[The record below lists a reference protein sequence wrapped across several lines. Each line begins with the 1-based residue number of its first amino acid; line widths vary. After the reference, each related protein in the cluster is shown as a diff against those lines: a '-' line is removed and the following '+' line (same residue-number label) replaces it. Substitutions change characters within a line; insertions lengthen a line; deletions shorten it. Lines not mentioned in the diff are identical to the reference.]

1 MATDYCTL
9 AEVREFG
16 MFETNDTEND
26 ALLGNLIDRVCA
38 LINNKCGRVIVPD
51 ADETHYFTLDD
62 IADCEYEGGI
72 KIGDLMLDD
81 TLLSVTTL
89 TNGNGD
95 SIAGTEYF
103 LMPRSYERKSYIRIK
118 EASTVAWEFDTDGY
132 IAVAG
137 RWGYTATVP
146 ADVKQ
151 AAIEM
156 VLYCFHRRGDNMMV
170 VDRPQQSQDGT
181 RFLPAA
187 WTQFGKEVYEHY
199 RRRV

>member
-9 AEVREFG
+9 AEVRAFG
-16 MFETNDTEND
+16 VFKEEDTANDG
-26 ALLGNLIDRVCA
+26 LLDDLIDSISA
-38 LINNKCGRVIVPD
+38 LMDNKCGRLIVPAAD
-51 ADETHYFTLDD
+51 ATHYFAAAD
-62 IADCEYEGGI
+62 IADCEYDGGI

-81 TLLSVTTL
+81 TLVSITTL

-95 SIAGTEYF
+95 AIAATEYF

-118 EASTVAWEFDTDGY
+118 EASTVSWDFADDGF

-137 RWGYTATVP
+137 KWGYAVAIP

-156 VLYCFHRRGDNMMV
+156 VLYCFHRRGDNLLQT
-170 VDRPQQSQDGT
+170 DRPQQSMDGT
-181 RFLPAA
+181 RYLPIA
-187 WTQFGKEVYEHY
+187 WTMFGKEVYEYY
-199 RRRV
+199 RRRA

>member
-9 AEVREFG
+9 EEVRAFG
-16 MFETNDTEND
+16 QFKSDDTGNNT
-26 ALLGNLIDRVCA
+26 LLESLIDRVCT
-38 LINNKCGRVIVPD
+38 LIDNKCGRVIVPD
-51 ADETHYFTLDD
+51 ADATHYFTADD
-62 IADCEYEGGI
+62 IADCDYEGGI
-72 KIGDLMLDD
+72 RIGDLMLDD

-95 SIAGTEYF
+95 SIASSEYF

-118 EASTVAWEFDTDGY
+118 DASSVSWEFDDDGY

-156 VLYCFHRRGDNMMV
+156 VLYCFHRRGDNLMKT
-170 VDRPQQSQDGT
+170 DRPEQSMDGT

-187 WTQFGKEVYEHY
+187 WTQFGKEVYEYY

>member
-9 AEVREFG
+9 TEVREFG
-16 MFETNDTEND
+16 KFADDDTQNDD
-26 ALLGNLIDRVCA
+26 LLENLIVRVSA
-38 LINNKCGRVIVPD
+38 LINIKTGRAFAPD
-51 ADETHYFTLDD
+51 ADATHYFTQDD
-62 IADCEYEGGI
+62 IADCDYDGGI

-89 TNGNGD
+89 TNGNGAT
-95 SIAGTEYF
+95 IAGTEYF

-118 EASTVAWEFDTDGY
+118 EASVVAWEFDTDGA

-137 RWGYTATVP
+137 RWGYSATVP
-146 ADVKQ
+146 QDVKH

-156 VLYCFHRRGDNMMV
+156 TLYCFHRRGDNMMV
-170 VDRPQQSQDGT
+170 TDRPQQSMDGT

-199 RRRV
+199 RRKV

>member
-9 AEVREFG
+9 DDVRAFGKFKAE
-16 MFETNDTEND
+16 TTQYDD
-26 ALLGNLIDRVCA
+26 LLDDLIDRVSA
-38 LINNKCGRVIVPD
+38 LISNKCGRVFAPD
-51 ADETHYFTLDD
+51 ADETHYFTQDD
-62 IADCEYEGGI
+62 IADCDYESGI

-89 TNGNGD
+89 TNGDGT

-103 LMPRSYERKSYIRIK
+103 LMPRSYARKSYIRIK
-118 EASTVAWEFDTDGY
+118 EASEVGWEFDTDGY

-137 RWGYTATVP
+137 KWGYSATVP
-146 ADVKQ
+146 EDVKQ

-156 VLYCFHRRGDNMMV
+156 VLYCYHRAGDSLMQT
-170 VDRPQQSQDGT
+170 DRPQQSMDGT
-181 RFLPAA
+181 RFLPIA
-187 WTQFGKEVYEHY
+187 WTMFGKEVYEYY